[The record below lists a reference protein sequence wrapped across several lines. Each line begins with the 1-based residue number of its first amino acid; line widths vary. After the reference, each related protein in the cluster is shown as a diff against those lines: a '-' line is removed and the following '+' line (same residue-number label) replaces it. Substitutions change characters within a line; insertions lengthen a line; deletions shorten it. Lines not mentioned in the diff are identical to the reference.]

1 MFIVERR
8 RDVLQLRNVHKTF
21 FDGKMRTEALRG
33 ISYTFPSRGL
43 VFLVGKS
50 GSGKSTLLNLLGGYD
65 RPTSGKIIFCGKLM
79 SKFSGR
85 KLAKYS
91 YLRYHHTTIKEKA

>member
-1 MFIVERR
+1 MF
-8 RDVLQLRNVHKTF
+8 VLSNVKKTF
-21 FDGKMRTEALRG
+21 RDGKMRTEALRG
-33 ISYTFPSRGL
+33 ISHTFPSRGL

-79 SKFSGR
+79 SQFSGR
-85 KLAKYS
+85 ILAKYRAQNVP
-91 YLRYHHTTIKEKA
+91 YLFQ